1 MAKRSSKSAGNP
13 LPERIYAPLEEEH
26 GHKASIVDPPAT
38 IPDPNNEPRLEA
50 CSLESGDSAQPSMRA
65 IFGPGGLL
73 DRCMIG
79 GYEHRPAQLEM
90 AEAVHDAFA
99 NHHHAI
105 VEAGTGTG
113 KTLAYLLPAICS
125 GRRVVISTATKS
137 LQEQLYQKD
146 VPFLQKHFAPEL
158 KVAVMKGRA
167 NFLCR
172 TKVHALADQPMLR
185 GMEEV
190 DAFRQIRDWAKV
202 TETGDRSELTFL
214 PDDSEL
220 WSRIDARRDT
230 CTGQKCP
237 EYNQC
242 FVTAMHQRAKDADL
256 IIVNHHL
263 FFADLALKHD
273 DFGSILPEYSAV
285 VFDEA
290 HEMEDVASDYFG
302 QQISNY
308 RFEELARDAD
318 QTMRLTHQSTPA
330 LLRRTQRIRE
340 KNRNFFDA
348 FPPRDGRFPFS
359 RNEREAFLEQ
369 NREAYDSL
377 LNALKAMETEF
388 AALRQ
393 KPEELV
399 RIARRSFEIRQE
411 FSSLMESNEKNC
423 VYWYE
428 RRNKGVF
435 LAATPIDVSQILREK
450 LFESFDTIVLT
461 SATLTVGNRFDYIRQ
476 RLGLD
481 HSKENALPPE
491 FDYANQSL
499 LYLPQR
505 MPDVRDAGF
514 AGQAAEEIVKLLEL
528 SHGRAFCLFTSYSQ
542 MNDLFERVRNR
553 VDFPVFL
560 QGTAPRSALLERFKN
575 TPNAVL
581 FATSSFWQGVD
592 VPGDQLSCVI
602 VDRLPF
608 AVPSD
613 PIVAARVRA
622 LQEEGRNPFSEFQVP
637 QAVLALKQGFGR
649 LIRAKTDR
657 GVLALLDT
665 RISRMPYG
673 RIFLGS
679 LPPYRTTQDLSDV
692 GQFLEAELP
701 PEPHSAVKRSKR
713 ARRSHE

>member
-1 MAKRSSKSAGNP
+1 MRNSLAKRRAK
-13 LPERIYAPLEEEH
+13 PEIPEQHEPQGLATDRVYVPLEEEFAA
-26 GHKASIVDPPAT
+26 KTSK
-38 IPDPNNEPRLEA
+38 PRGKKPLA
-50 CSLESGDSAQPSMRA
+50 APSRESADRPWPMPGKPTMQE

-73 DRCMIG
+73 DKCMMG
-79 GYEHRPAQLEM
+79 GYEHRPGQLEM
-90 AEAVHDAFA
+90 AQAVDDAFE

-146 VPFLQKHFAPEL
+146 VPFLQKHFAPNL
-158 KVAVMKGRA
+158 KVAVMKGRS
-167 NFLCR
+167 NFLCLA
-172 TKVHALADQPMLR
+172 KVHALADQQMLR

-190 DAFRQIRDWAKV
+190 DAFRQIKDWSKL
-202 TETGDRSELTFL
+202 TETGDRAELTFL

-220 WSRIDARRDT
+220 WSGIDARRDT
-230 CTGQKCP
+230 CTGKKCP
-237 EYNQC
+237 QFEQC
-242 FVTAMHQRAKDADL
+242 FLTAMQTRAREADV

-263 FFADLALKHD
+263 FFADLALRQD

-302 QQISNY
+302 QEISNF

-318 QTMRLTHQSTPA
+318 QALRLAHLGTPS

-340 KNRNFFDA
+340 RSRGFFDT

-359 RNEREAFLEQ
+359 RQEREAFIEQ
-369 NREAYDSL
+369 NREAYDAL
-377 LNALKAMETEF
+377 HNALKGFETEI
-388 AALRQ
+388 AALTQR
-393 KPEELV
+393 PEELV

-411 FSSLMESNEKNC
+411 LAFLFESNEKNY
-423 VYWYE
+423 VYWFE

-435 LAATPIDVSQILREK
+435 LAATPIDVSQILRER
-450 LFESFDTIVLT
+450 LFEAFDTVILT
-461 SATLTVGNRFDYIRQ
+461 SATLTVAGRFEFIRQ
-476 RLGLD
+476 RMGLD
-481 HSKENALPPE
+481 HVKETALPPE
-491 FDYANQSL
+491 FDYEEQAL

-505 MPDVRDAGF
+505 MPDVRHAGF
-514 AGQAAEEIVKLLEL
+514 AGKAADEMATLLKLSE
-528 SHGRAFCLFTSYSQ
+528 GRAFCLFTSYSQ
-542 MNDLFERVRNR
+542 MNELFERLRNR
-553 VDFPVFL
+553 IDFPMLL
-560 QGTAPRSALLERFKN
+560 QGTAPRSVLLERFK
-575 TPNAVL
+575 TTRNAVL
-581 FATSSFWQGVD
+581 FATASFWQGVD

-622 LQEEGRNPFSEFQVP
+622 LQEEGRNPFAEFQVP
-637 QAVLALKQGFGR
+637 QAVLSLKQGFGR
-649 LIRAKTDR
+649 LIRTKTDR

-665 RISRMPYG
+665 RIQRMPYG
-673 RIFLGS
+673 KIFLES
-679 LPPYRTTQDLSDV
+679 LPRYRRTSDLGEV
-692 GQFLEAELP
+692 ERFLGASRP
-701 PEPHSAVKRSKR
+701 A
-713 ARRSHE
+713 